1 MSVAQQSR
9 LIQDKN
15 LTPKQ
20 KRPKALT
27 LSLSINGG
35 PSVSR
40 TQHQRIMS
48 PVLLY
53 RDAVQFSFYESKL
66 KSTGM
71 MTVKFFLLKPPFTD
85 S

>member
-1 MSVAQQSR
+1 MFITLYQ
-9 LIQDKN
+9 
-15 LTPKQ
+15 Q

-48 PVLLY
+48 TNLFYRSDPVSQRFLMPFSYPKFLPEQY
-53 RDAVQFSFYESKL
+53 RS
-66 KSTGM
+66 
-71 MTVKFFLLKPPFTD
+71 
-85 S
+85 